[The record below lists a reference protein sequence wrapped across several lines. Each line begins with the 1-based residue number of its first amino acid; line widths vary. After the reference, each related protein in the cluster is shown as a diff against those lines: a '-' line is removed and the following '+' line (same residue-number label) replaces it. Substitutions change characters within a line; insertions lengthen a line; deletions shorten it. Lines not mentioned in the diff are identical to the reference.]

1 MNKLKILSVGK
12 KYVVMLL
19 VLALASICYQ
29 SFAALSHLSNG
40 ERKRIVYEMYN
51 DYKKKSFPDVQ
62 DISPDMA
69 MKLMKS
75 EQVVFVDART
85 PQERRVSMLP
95 GALSVKEFQKNLNSY
110 RDKTI
115 ISYCTI
121 SYRSAKLTRKL
132 RDKGFT
138 AYNLEGGLLAWV
150 LEGGKVYDSSGV
162 TKRIHVYGER
172 WDYPPEGYKAVW

>member
-1 MNKLKILSVGK
+1 MEKLKTLSAEKKFFLILAIF
-12 KYVVMLL
+12 
-19 VLALASICYQ
+19 ALASVCYQ
-29 SFAALSHLSNG
+29 SLAAVSHLSNG
-40 ERKRIVYEMYN
+40 EKKRIVYEMYD

-62 DISPDMA
+62 DIRPDMA

-75 EQVVFVDART
+75 QQVVFVDART

-95 GALSVKEFQKNLNSY
+95 GALSVKEFQKDLDRY

-121 SYRSAKLTRKL
+121 SYRSANLTRDL
-132 RDKGFT
+132 AEKGFA
-138 AYNLEGGLLAWV
+138 AYNLAGGLLAWV

-162 TKRIHVYGER
+162 TNRIHVYGER

>member
-12 KYVVMLL
+12 KYL
-19 VLALASICYQ
+19 VLLFVFALASICYQ
-29 SFAALSHLSNG
+29 SFAAVSHLSNG
-40 ERKRIVYEMYN
+40 EKKRIVYEMYN

-75 EQVVFVDART
+75 ERVVFVDTRT
-85 PQERRVSMLP
+85 LRERRVSMLP
-95 GALSVKEFQKNLNSY
+95 GALSVKEFQKDLDDY
-110 RDKTI
+110 RDKII

-121 SYRSAKLTRKL
+121 SYRSANLTRKL
-132 RDKGFT
+132 AEKGFT
-138 AYNLEGGLLAWV
+138 AYNLAGGLLAWV
-150 LEGGKVYDSSGV
+150 LEGGKVYDSSGA